1 LRGILP
7 AIQDAGAELVVIGNG
22 TPEMARAFVEDVG
35 LTTPVYTDPSRRS
48 YELAGLKRGVFATLS
63 LRGIAHAKR
72 AKKGGF
78 KQTAVAGD
86 PWQLGGVLVV
96 EAGGRVAY
104 AHRDSE
110 AGDLAPIDDVRAA
123 VQSAAARR

>member
-7 AIQDAGAELVVIGNG
+7 AIHDAGAQLVIVGNG
-22 TPEMARAFVEDVG
+22 TPEMARAFVEEMG

-48 YELAGLKRGVFATLS
+48 YELAGLKRGVLATLS
-63 LRGIAHAKR
+63 PRGIAHARR

-78 KQTAVAGD
+78 KQTAVRGD

-96 EAGGRVAY
+96 EAGGRIAY
-104 AHRDSE
+104 AHRERE
-110 AGDLAPIDDVRAA
+110 AGDLAPVDDVRAA
-123 VQSAAARR
+123 AQAAAGRR